1 MDLTTGFWRSRAGTC
16 SEQALRTLAASFTSS
31 DAERSTIGII
41 SESRSDARKV
51 GSPVPQGPP
60 GASRK
65 GASFALY
72 TDPISLHLIHFPQRA
87 LDRRGRR
94 GQ

>member
-51 GSPVPQGPP
+51 GSPVPGP
-60 GASRK
+60 SR
-65 GASFALY
+65 
-72 TDPISLHLIHFPQRA
+72 SLSEGGEFRTLH
-87 LDRRGRR
+87 
-94 GQ
+94 